1 MKTRKQLEKA
11 LANWLSFMENGKL
24 IQSFREYSAGKV
36 NEIEVKLLD

>member
-1 MKTRKQLEKA
+1 MTTRKQLEKA

-24 IQSFREYSAGKV
+24 KQSFKEYSAGKV